1 MLPSIAHKS
10 SSGFTLI
17 EIGATAVIVGL
28 LAAASAPSFYDLYLR
43 SQAAQAFDETFAA
56 IQEAQT
62 QASKFGRTCNIVVD
76 IDNNT
81 IEVDDPV
88 NDRGC
93 LIDSREL
100 PDTVSINSNRVTSPG
115 NTVEIS
121 FNYEGAPGF
130 TSSRTIVVYDNR
142 AGLDEPL
149 KQCVVIS
156 AGIGLMRI
164 GNYNGDPTTTPAA
177 SNCRIQT

>member
-10 SSGFTLI
+10 SLGFTLI
-17 EIGATAVIVGL
+17 EIGATTLIVGL
-28 LAAASAPSFYDLYLR
+28 LAAVGVPSFYDLYLR

-62 QASKFGRTCNIVVD
+62 QASKFGKTCNIVLNVG
-76 IDNNT
+76 NNT
-81 IEVDDPV
+81 IKVDDPDD
-88 NDRGC
+88 DRGC
-93 LIDSREL
+93 LINSREL
-100 PDTVSINSNRVTSPG
+100 PDTVSINSNRINSPN

-121 FNYEGAPGF
+121 FNFEGAPGF

-149 KQCVVIS
+149 QQCVVIS
-156 AGIGLMRI
+156 AGIGLMRV